1 MAIHR
6 AETRQR
12 REKMRDLTR
21 QEILAA
27 SAKVFAG
34 HGLEAAT
41 MHDIAAAAGFS
52 AASLYTYFP
61 SKDAIYAALLEHVS
75 AELDQPLDEPVDKK
89 RPFAQR
95 IETLLTQQL
104 LVMGRHRDTF
114 VLMMQP
120 TSSSASAAVQKKA
133 REVGMPHMLMRI
145 TAWLEKNSTAKER
158 GNVPP
163 ARLALAISAVGQAF
177 VMEQMML
184 GRTEGFEIVAAGIVH
199 QTLYGVLGK
208 AP

>member
-61 SKDAIYAALLEHVS
+61 SKEAIYAALLEHVQ

-104 LVMGRHRDTF
+104 LVMGQHLDTF
-114 VLMMQP
+114 TLMMQP
-120 TSSSASAAVQKKA
+120 TSSSASAAVQKKL
-133 REVGMPHMLMRI
+133 REVGMAHMLMRF
-145 TAWLEKNSTAKER
+145 TGWLEKNSSAKER
-158 GNVPP
+158 GNVAP

-177 VMEQMML
+177 VMEQMIKGAMTGL
-184 GRTEGFEIVAAGIVH
+184 ERLAPDIVH

-208 AP
+208 P